1 MLSREEAFVLIK
13 KYLRDPENI
22 KHSIAV
28 EAILRDIAKRLER
41 NEELWGLTGLLH
53 NLDYEYN
60 AENPENRGTLTA
72 QLLDG
77 LLPESGVNAIKANNY
92 MHTDYIPTTSLD
104 KALIATDTVTRLIFA
119 ITKSM
124 PSKNL
129 TDLNLMILVEKFR
142 DQNFAQRYNR
152 NRIKLCNDLGIKT
165 EAFLKLSLFILKEN
179 SEKLN

>member
-1 MLSREEAFVLIK
+1 MLTREEAFILIK
-13 KYLRDPENI
+13 RYLRDPENI

-28 EAILRDIAKRLER
+28 EAILRNIAKRLQR

-60 AENPENRGTLTA
+60 AGNPENRGTITA
-72 QLLDG
+72 QLLEG
-77 LLPESGVNAIKANNY
+77 LLPESSLNAIKANNH

-119 ITKSM
+119 IAQST
-124 PSKNL
+124 PSKTL
-129 TDLNLMILVEKFR
+129 VDMNLMILVEKFR

-152 NRIKLCNDLGIKT
+152 SRIKLCNDFGIET
-165 EAFLKLSLFILKEN
+165 EAFLKLSLLILKKNFRET
-179 SEKLN
+179 